1 MVNSSSLARIALLV
15 VLGVSIAGCEV
26 VGGIFKAG
34 AWVGAL
40 GVIFVVLL
48 IVFAVSKM
56 KG

>member
-1 MVNSSSLARIALLV
+1 MSNTGSLARIALLM
-15 VLGVSIAGCEV
+15 VLGVSLAGCEV
-26 VGGIFKAG
+26 IGGIFKAG

-48 IVFAVSKM
+48 IVFAVAKM